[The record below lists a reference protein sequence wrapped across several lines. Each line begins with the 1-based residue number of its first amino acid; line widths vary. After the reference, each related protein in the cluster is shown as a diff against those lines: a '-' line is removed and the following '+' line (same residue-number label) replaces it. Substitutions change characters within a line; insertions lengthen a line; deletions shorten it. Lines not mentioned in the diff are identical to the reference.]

1 MHDSFKLFGF
11 VSFHLR
17 VNVRGGARNE
27 AGAGT
32 SMLELAG
39 PTTARRSLHDL
50 AMPEIQKNLKDSE
63 RIPNDT

>member
-1 MHDSFKLFGF
+1 MATPFYLITM
-11 VSFHLR
+11 
-17 VNVRGGARNE
+17 VRGGARNE

-63 RIPNDT
+63 RIPNET